1 MLQFFQCFKYI
12 FLNFYFNPQLRSI
25 AQAPIFIVAAKE
37 SPCYHAQSLNFINI
51 SLKNNFTRGMRI
63 ISGTLRGRTLKTA
76 DGAGMRPAMGK
87 TREALFSMLE
97 ARAFPLKNAKI
108 LDLFAGCGSLGF
120 ECLSRGAAFVDFVEN
135 GEPQCRVLRE
145 NAERLELF
153 GQCRVHRQ
161 DVGRFLRQYPSSQFN
176 LVFLD
181 PPYGKNLAWTALA
194 SLVKRNWLAPSAIVI
209 AELEKGISPPAFPV
223 LDGPEIRLFGQ
234 TALHI
239 WTYSHT

>member
-1 MLQFFQCFKYI
+1 
-12 FLNFYFNPQLRSI
+12 
-25 AQAPIFIVAAKE
+25 
-37 SPCYHAQSLNFINI
+37 
-51 SLKNNFTRGMRI
+51 
-63 ISGTLRGRTLKTA
+63 
-76 DGAGMRPAMGK
+76 MRPAMGK

-97 ARAFPLKNAKI
+97 ARAFPWENAKI

-120 ECLSRGAAFVDFVEN
+120 ECLSRGAAFTDFVEN

-145 NAERLELF
+145 NAERLELS
-153 GQCRVHRQ
+153 GQCRVHKQ
-161 DVGRFLRQYPSSQFN
+161 DVGRFLRKPPSSPYN

-181 PPYGKNLAWTALA
+181 PPYGKNLASPALA
-194 SLVKRNWLAPSAIVI
+194 ALVERNWLAPSAIVI
-209 AELEKGISPPAFPV
+209 AELEKGISPPVFPV